1 VIEMMGRFF
10 LAIVILSV
18 VILLAVFLH
27 VVSL

>member
-18 VILLAVFLH
+18 VILLALYLH
-27 VVSL
+27 IVSL